1 MDGGCITNS
10 SLLFCLSFHLCP
22 REVFFAL
29 CQLASIYKT
38 PGIGFTQSQLC
49 TSAWVGLVWLG
60 LAGKTKKN
68 VAFDVLGFLSGC
80 FVVLSVWGV
89 DGGGKYQVLFCFH
102 LSKLWSSSSQIVNWY
117 LLSICLPPTL
127 SCLAFARNSP
137 GSAQWPAS
145 VGLRLFANYGDVI
158 IKNSRGNS
166 MRPVTRHNHPL
177 ILSSCFSWRGLLFSC
192 LFPSPLSNGLSRFPL
207 YVFSDPLSVC

>member
-10 SLLFCLSFHLCP
+10 SLLFCLSFHLCL
-22 REVFFAL
+22 RKMVFAL

-49 TSAWVGLVWLG
+49 TSAWVGLVWPG

-102 LSKLWSSSSQIVNWY
+102 LCKL
-117 LLSICLPPTL
+117 
-127 SCLAFARNSP
+127 
-137 GSAQWPAS
+137 
-145 VGLRLFANYGDVI
+145 
-158 IKNSRGNS
+158 
-166 MRPVTRHNHPL
+166 
-177 ILSSCFSWRGLLFSC
+177 
-192 LFPSPLSNGLSRFPL
+192 
-207 YVFSDPLSVC
+207 